1 MLQWLIRR
9 NNVATNGA
17 QPAASAGRLGGW
29 RGRPGSGL
37 SAHADPDR
45 LDLLGLPG
53 SLRGFFGG
61 DAVL

>member
-1 MLQWLIRR
+1 MLQRLIRR
-9 NNVATNGA
+9 NGDATNGA

-29 RGRPGSGL
+29 RGRPVSGL
-37 SAHADPDR
+37 TAHAYPDW
-45 LDLLGLPG
+45 LDLLGLPR

>member
-1 MLQWLIRR
+1 MLQRLIRR
-9 NNVATNGA
+9 NNDAMNGA
-17 QPAASAGRLGGW
+17 QPAASAGRLSGW

-37 SAHADPDR
+37 TAHADPHR

-53 SLRGFFGG
+53 SLRSFFGG